1 MVFTLW
7 PLKGRRGLRP
17 LGHLTG
23 GVAVGR
29 VAGLNTTQETEAE
42 GPKNIVPCEPGEVGA
57 GEPEMEVTKAAA
69 MDTSTVPV
77 AHINRR
83 HGVSPPRPE
92 LDPKGWFGVCWL
104 T

>member
-1 MVFTLW
+1 VVFTLW